1 MISASIATE
10 RRATMQLA
18 SAIAIA
24 IDIRKVAFIETTTF
38 KEKSQILRSHPYR
51 K

>member
-1 MISASIATE
+1 MISAGIATE

-18 SAIAIA
+18 SAIA